1 MSRSKLPYSR
11 TGFVMNELEK
21 LRMGLPFDSG
31 CEELNIMRD
40 RCNALCDEINS
51 YPVRDER
58 KLPIIR
64 ELFGSVGESPLILP
78 TFRVEVGCNT
88 YIGDF
93 FFCNFDCHIIDLYD
107 VTIGN
112 HVQFGPKVSIITVN
126 HPLDA
131 TERRKGAATGAP
143 IVIEDDVWIGT
154 GSIIL
159 PGVKIGKGA
168 VVAAGSV
175 VTKDVEAFTVVAGN
189 PAKFLKN
196 TDDHP

>member
-1 MSRSKLPYSR
+1 
-11 TGFVMNELEK
+11 MNELEK
-21 LRMGLPFDSG
+21 LRKGLPFDSG

-107 VTIGN
+107 VRIGD

-131 TERRKGAATGAP
+131 AERRKGAATGAP
-143 IVIEDDVWIGT
+143 IVIEDDVWIGARSVIMSGVIISK
-154 GSIIL
+154 GSI
-159 PGVKIGKGA
+159 
-168 VVAAGSV
+168 VAAGSV
-175 VTKDVEAFTVVAGN
+175 VTTNIPSCEIWGGVPARKIKDRFKSEEE
-189 PAKFLKN
+189 KEKHLLFLN
-196 TDDHP
+196 